1 LTHDHSAEVS
11 RTVIMDDIPMAED
24 SSHSDPVARSRNK
37 DLICR
42 ASTYLHQYN
51 DRSPQWQTRDK
62 KDH

>member
-1 LTHDHSAEVS
+1 
-11 RTVIMDDIPMAED
+11 MDDIPMAED
-24 SSHSDPVARSRNK
+24 SSRSDPVARSRNK
-37 DLICR
+37 DLIRR